1 MASEGGA
8 ARRLAG
14 RRGFVRRIHDE
25 RSVRYGVGCD
35 SNPLEPLVFMRLC
48 PSLMGVE
55 ISVSGLRL
63 SGNRWLRRRC
73 ARVRHCCR

>member
-25 RSVRYGVGCD
+25 RSVRYGVHLYRRFE
-35 SNPLEPLVFMRLC
+35 SEPPEEQAPIRK
-48 PSLMGVE
+48 
-55 ISVSGLRL
+55 LRN
-63 SGNRWLRRRC
+63 G
-73 ARVRHCCR
+73 AG